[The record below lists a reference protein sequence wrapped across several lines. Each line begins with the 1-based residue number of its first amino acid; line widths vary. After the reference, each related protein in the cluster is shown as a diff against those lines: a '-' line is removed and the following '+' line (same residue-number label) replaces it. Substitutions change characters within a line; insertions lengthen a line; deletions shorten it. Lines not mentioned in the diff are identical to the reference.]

1 MKIKQILTR
10 FYVNDME
17 QAIRFYEKLLEEKCS
32 SRFTYAQVG
41 LELAV
46 ISNILLIS
54 GSESALK
61 PYRGTQAT
69 FLVDSVVG
77 FKEMLLNNG
86 ARVIRDLQVVPTGI
100 NITIKHLDGTI
111 IEYVEHKANNQI

>member
-10 FYVNDME
+10 FYVNDMD
-17 QAIRFYEKLLEEKCS
+17 QAIRFYEKLIGEKCS
-32 SRFTYAQVG
+32 SRFSYAQVG

-46 ISNILLIS
+46 ISNILLIC

-61 PYRGTQAT
+61 PYRGTHAT
-69 FLVDSVVG
+69 FLVDSIVE

-86 ARVIRDLQVVPTGI
+86 AKVIRDLQAVPTGI
-100 NITIKHLDGTI
+100 NMTIEHFDGTI
-111 IEYVEHKANNQI
+111 IEYVEHKTMGK

>member
-100 NITIKHLDGTI
+100 NITIKHFDGTI

>member
-1 MKIKQILTR
+1 MKIKQTLTR
-10 FYVNDME
+10 FYVNDMD
-17 QAIRFYEKLLEEKCS
+17 QAIRFYEKLLDEKCS
-32 SRFTYAQVG
+32 SRFFYAQVG

-61 PYRGTQAT
+61 PYIGTQAT
-69 FLVDSVVG
+69 FLVDSLVE

-86 ARVIRDLQVVPTGI
+86 AKIIRDLQNVPTGI
-100 NITIKHLDGTI
+100 NMTVKHLDGTI
-111 IEYVEHKANNQI
+111 IEYVEHKANIQM